1 MLTRT
6 LAPLLLAFATL
17 LPCAA
22 QRSGGGVV
30 DFQLM
35 IVLDGEEQPFTKEIT
50 ITVFDGWGNV
60 EQAQTTK
67 QGMVEFFIPPGVHRM
82 SIVGPYIEQYYDE
95 FSLDVGPAMMRT
107 IQVEPK
113 QKLAARSRA
122 GGTVAS
128 VRMNIPKKAEKEFE
142 KALSVWK
149 KNKWSEAKAHLQ
161 NAISIYP
168 QYDAAYAALG
178 EVELQMK
185 DREAGRRDLQKA
197 IQLNS
202 TNVPACRKLAE
213 LFIGENNYAAAEPL
227 LHISL
232 RDQPL
237 EPWALSYAALGE
249 LVQGRFADAVANA
262 QKVHTVFHRGFES
275 AHMIAAQALEMLHR
289 PVEAGAEYQLYLSE
303 APKGQN
309 AERARSALQRL
320 SAEAR
325 PTLQPILPRQ

>member
-1 MLTRT
+1 
-6 LAPLLLAFATL
+6 
-17 LPCAA
+17 
-22 QRSGGGVV
+22 
-30 DFQLM
+30 
-35 IVLDGEEQPFTKEIT
+35 
-50 ITVFDGWGNV
+50 
-60 EQAQTTK
+60 
-67 QGMVEFFIPPGVHRM
+67 
-82 SIVGPYIEQYYDE
+82 
-95 FSLDVGPAMMRT
+95 
-107 IQVEPK
+107 
-113 QKLAARSRA
+113 
-122 GGTVAS
+122 
-128 VRMNIPKKAEKEFE
+128 
-142 KALSVWK
+142 
-149 KNKWSEAKAHLQ
+149 
-161 NAISIYP
+161 
-168 QYDAAYAALG
+168 LG

-289 PVEAGAEYQLYLSE
+289 PAEAGAEYQLYLSE

-320 SAEAR
+320 SA
-325 PTLQPILPRQ
+325 